1 MQSVVRKQKLISQFL
16 KNNIISINEK
26 FFDAPKKSER
36 SISEKSDQKSEQS
49 IPKWLQVSKER
60 FDLIKLKI
68 NSNKNLSTMIDNKR
82 CTLNDANKLVNKIAD
97 W

>member
-1 MQSVVRKQKLISQFL
+1 MLLIRRGELLNQFARNDLISRG
-16 KNNIISINEK
+16 EK
-26 FFDAPKKSER
+26 FYDAPKKSEE
-36 SISEKSDQKSEQS
+36 SISEKSEQKSEQS